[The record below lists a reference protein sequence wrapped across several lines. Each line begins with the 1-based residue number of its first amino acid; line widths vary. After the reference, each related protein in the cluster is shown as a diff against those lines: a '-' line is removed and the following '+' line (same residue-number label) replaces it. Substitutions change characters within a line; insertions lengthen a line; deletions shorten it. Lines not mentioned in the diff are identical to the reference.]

1 MTQMN
6 ADDGSMKVEEDQEIE
21 ETPELLAAVDEGMR
35 SLETEPTYTL
45 DEVRGKIAQRASK
58 RLDADAGGRKPDAGM
73 PEAS

>member
-1 MTQMN
+1 MN
-6 ADDGSMKVEEDQEIE
+6 TDDRGLEFEEEREIG
-21 ETPELLAAVDEGMR
+21 ETPELFAAIDEGMR

-58 RLDADAGGRKPDAGM
+58 RLDADAGGRKPDVGM

>member
-35 SLETEPTYTL
+35 SLENEPTYTP
-45 DEVRGKIAQRASK
+45 DEVRARIAQRTS
-58 RLDADAGGRKPDAGM
+58 
-73 PEAS
+73 